1 MLQFLPVKTRPML
14 PPQDDIYPVLDKY
27 LPSLKEGDV
36 LIITSKIVSIHQGRC
51 IKITDV
57 REKDDLIKKEADAY
71 IERVECPGGY
81 VVLTIKGHTL
91 AASAGIDESNANG
104 HYVLWPRNINHTAK
118 EIRNYLRAKF
128 HLKKIAVIISDSR
141 SMPLR
146 YGAVGVAI
154 GAFGLRPIRDY
165 RKTFD
170 IFGRE
175 LKMSRAN
182 IVDALASAAALLM
195 GEGNEQTP
203 MVIARDLKSI
213 EFTEADNFAE
223 LFMPYEE
230 DIYYPLLKK
239 FYARW
244 KKKK

>member
-1 MLQFLPVKTRPML
+1 MQFIPVKTRPIL
-14 PPQDDIYPVLDKY
+14 PPKDDIYPVLDKY
-27 LPSLKEGDV
+27 LPPLKEGDV
-36 LIITSKIVSIHQGRC
+36 LMITSKIISIHQGRC
-51 IKITDV
+51 LKMSVVKD
-57 REKDDLIKKEADAY
+57 KDDLIKKEADAY

-81 VVLTIKGHTL
+81 VVLTIKGNTL

-104 HYVLWPRNINHTAK
+104 HYVLWPRNINHEAK

-128 HLKKIAVIISDSR
+128 NLKKLAVIISDSR

-154 GAFGLRPIRDY
+154 GAFGLLPIRDY
-165 RKTFD
+165 RQTLD

-175 LKMSRAN
+175 LKMSRTN
-182 IVDALASAAALLM
+182 IVDALASAAVLLM

-203 MVIARDLKSI
+203 IVIARGSEFI
-213 EFTEADNFAE
+213 EFTDEDRFDE
-223 LFMPYEE
+223 LFMPYKE

-239 FYARW
+239 FHVRRQ
-244 KKKK
+244 KK